1 MSTNRTFRTSD
12 SEALS
17 EVRQHHS
24 IGRTSGNAANVAPRR
39 RPKVENYR
47 TSCNRLKHACWISGQ
62 AFMSSYYP
70 SSAHHSSAACPSTRR
85 SSTSRQDSSAAPVRY
100 KSNTSPPQ
108 VLWSRTTRLQWTR
121 DTSATS
127 EYSRQVAQH
136 ISRTEGLRSVTE
148 YRRTVAGRPVAPTPR
163 ATADIRDPAVS

>member
-39 RPKVENYR
+39 RPSVENYR

-100 KSNTSPPQ
+100 KANTSPPQ

-121 DTSATS
+121 DTFCTIGHKRVFKAGGSAHQPD
-127 EYSRQVAQH
+127 RGPPKRDRVPPDRC
-136 ISRTEGLRSVTE
+136 RTTRCAHSSSNSGH
-148 YRRTVAGRPVAPTPR
+148 P
-163 ATADIRDPAVS
+163 